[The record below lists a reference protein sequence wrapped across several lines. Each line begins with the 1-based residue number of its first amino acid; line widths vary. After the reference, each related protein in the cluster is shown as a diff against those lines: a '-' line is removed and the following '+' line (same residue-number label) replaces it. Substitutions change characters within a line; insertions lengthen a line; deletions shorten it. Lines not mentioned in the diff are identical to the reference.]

1 MRSKKDK
8 LKWGGIMA
16 IQKKSL
22 KGAKSGNKAKASA
35 GNSVKSKGIL
45 RGEKTVNLKAGV
57 LKLPAVQ

>member
-1 MRSKKDK
+1 
-8 LKWGGIMA
+8 MA